1 MKRVRFCL
9 SIFHRWGEN
18 GPAHPAAPGARNQLC
33 YSPAAVHGS
42 ALSPTGDTS
51 TPRAL
56 HTPRGLLK
64 NKIRPFSCPLHLPS
78 FPLQIHPLHSP
89 VPQGISAGYGN
100 KWSPWRRS
108 WELICLC
115 LCPWEV
121 VYTWLS
127 TGKCR
132 MLPGTAQEH
141 SQVPGL
147 GTKQRNLQPWWRGS
161 SSSQHK

>member
-1 MKRVRFCL
+1 M
-9 SIFHRWGEN
+9 
-18 GPAHPAAPGARNQLC
+18 ATARHIPQHLEQGTSSVTPLLPSTAQLC
-33 YSPAAVHGS
+33 HPQVTHPFPGRCTLLGACLKIKS
-42 ALSPTGDTS
+42 ALSA
-51 TPRAL
+51 AL
-56 HTPRGLLK
+56 SICRV
-64 NKIRPFSCPLHLPS
+64 R

-100 KWSPWRRS
+100 KRSPWRRS

-121 VYTWLS
+121 IYTWLS
-127 TGKCR
+127 AGKCR

-161 SSSQHK
+161 SSFQHK